1 MAEELD
7 LAARE
12 AQRGDVQLQQ
22 LAVQLDPVAEHD
34 MRPAAEKGERKLSDP
49 LMGIPLVI
57 RQIKHLANWR
67 NSFRFQWKSCK
78 AI

>member
-1 MAEELD
+1 VAEELD

-34 MRPAAEKGERKLSDP
+34 MGPAAEKDERKLS
-49 LMGIPLVI
+49 IPLICILLVS
-57 RQIKHLANWR
+57 RLREQLAN
-67 NSFRFQWKSCK
+67 
-78 AI
+78 